1 MTAAADGGDH
11 AFQVTL
17 ETESSGLVA
26 MVTGRIETVD
36 ALIAMFTRIAGELRR
51 TGLKQLLVLDHT
63 HGIVP
68 PEAQMR
74 KLFAAMEGQGF
85 ASVRVAYVDARGT
98 AVSRMEVGEILGREH
113 GYECRVFDNESRAR
127 IWLHYGE
134 G

>member
-1 MTAAADGGDH
+1 MTAPADGDAPGFH
-11 AFQVTL
+11 LVL

-26 MVTGRIETVD
+26 VVTGRIETVD
-36 ALIAMFTRIAGELRR
+36 ALIEMFTRIAGELRR
-51 TGLKQLLVLDHT
+51 TGLDQVLVLDHT

-74 KLFAAMEGQGF
+74 KLFSAMEGQGF

-134 G
+134 S

>member
-1 MTAAADGGDH
+1 VIAAADGGEQD
-11 AFQVTL
+11 FQLTL
-17 ETESSGLVA
+17 DTESSGLVA
-26 MVTGRIETVD
+26 TVTGRIETVEH
-36 ALIAMFTRIAGELRR
+36 LIALFMRIAGEVRR
-51 TGLKQLLVLDHT
+51 TGVNQVLVLDHT

-68 PEAQMR
+68 PEAQLR

-85 ASVRVAYVDARGT
+85 ATVRVAYVDARGT

-134 G
+134 S

>member
-1 MTAAADGGDH
+1 VTAPGDGDAPGFH
-11 AFQVTL
+11 LVL

-26 MVTGRIETVD
+26 VVTGRIETVD
-36 ALIAMFTRIAGELRR
+36 ALIEMFTRIAGELRR
-51 TGLKQLLVLDHT
+51 TGLDQVLVLDHT

-74 KLFAAMEGQGF
+74 KLFSAMEGQGF

-134 G
+134 S